1 MTSRSRR
8 PGLISRQAV
17 HHGLTPRRNR
27 KVIATILRQILAPIP
42 AELRGLRYRAL
53 LLTGFAGALRRPQPA
68 AIRVEQLER
77 TERSLRLTL
86 PQTKGSQTDAV
97 AVRRPMGRPRSVRCA
112 LAAWQA
118 AAEIS
123 SGPVFLQIWLP
134 RQARADE
141 SPPLPRIGSQPITP

>member
-17 HHGLTPRRNR
+17 RHGLTPRR

-53 LLTGFAGALRRPQPA
+53 LLTGFAGALRRPEPA

-97 AVRRPMGRPRSVRCA
+97 AVRCPMGRPRSVRCA

-118 AAEIS
+118 AAA
-123 SGPVFLQIWLP
+123 GAG
-134 RQARADE
+134 R
-141 SPPLPRIGSQPITP
+141 